1 MALLLVAVITAGW
14 MAWLE
19 IRFAKLEGEAE
30 MLNAIWERLVGMA
43 RKEEQPEGGDEEAD
57 ADAEDGGH

>member
-14 MAWLE
+14 MIWLE

-43 RKEEQPEGGDEEAD
+43 RGAERPEGGDEK